1 MTPKYVEEEGRTL
14 VNIEVDCECDGGPCA
29 HVISE
34 VQKAMQKAYNDGV
47 RDGATGAME
56 NVTEFL
62 QKHYP
67 REYQEAE
74 RQIRA
79 ERAAEKLN

>member
-1 MTPKYVEEEGRTL
+1 MTPKYVEEEGRTR
-14 VNIEVDCECDGGPCA
+14 VNIEVDCDCEEGICG
-29 HVISE
+29 HVVKEI
-34 VQKAMQKAYNDGV
+34 QKAMQKAYNDGV
-47 RDGATGAME
+47 RDGATSAME

-67 REYQEAE
+67 REFSEAE
-74 RQIRA
+74 RQIKA